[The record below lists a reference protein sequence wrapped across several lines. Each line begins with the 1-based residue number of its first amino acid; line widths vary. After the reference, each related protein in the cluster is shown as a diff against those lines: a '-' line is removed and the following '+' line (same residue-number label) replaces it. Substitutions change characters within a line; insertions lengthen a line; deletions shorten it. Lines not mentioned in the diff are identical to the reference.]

1 MTNADKIRSMSDEEL
16 FVFLTR
22 SMNVLDTCVICTHFC
37 CGYGDN
43 YNCDEGVREWLKSD
57 NFQLTT
63 DKQKSSCCK
72 MRNNCLNSIKTQLKL
87 NSFQYDD
94 DTADQFHNIRGDMI
108 K

>member
-57 NFQLTT
+57 NFQLIA
-63 DKQKSSCCK
+63 DKQKAVVAK
-72 MRNNCLNSIKTQLKL
+72 YATTAKTQLKL
-87 NSFQYDD
+87 N
-94 DTADQFHNIRGDMI
+94 
-108 K
+108 

>member
-57 NFQLTT
+57 NFQLID
-63 DKQKSSCCK
+63 DKQKAVVAK
-72 MRNNCLNSIKTQLKL
+72 YAT
-87 NSFQYDD
+87 
-94 DTADQFHNIRGDMI
+94 TA
-108 K
+108 

>member
-43 YNCDEGVREWLKSD
+43 YNCDEGRSRVAEIR
-57 NFQLTT
+57 QLLA
-63 DKQKSSCCK
+63 DSC
-72 MRNNCLNSIKTQLKL
+72 QLL
-87 NSFQYDD
+87 VDS
-94 DTADQFHNIRGDMI
+94 
-108 K
+108 

>member
-57 NFQLTT
+57 NFQLIADNFWLTT
-63 DKQKSSCCK
+63 DKQKAVVAK
-72 MRNNCLNSIKTQLKL
+72 YAT
-87 NSFQYDD
+87 
-94 DTADQFHNIRGDMI
+94 TA
-108 K
+108 

>member
-57 NFQLTT
+57 NFQLIA
-63 DKQKSSCCK
+63 DKQKSMC
-72 MRNNCLNSIKTQLKL
+72 SIMFFTGIVGVIYTLV
-87 NSFQYDD
+87 F
-94 DTADQFHNIRGDMI
+94 A
-108 K
+108 

>member
-57 NFQLTT
+57 SFQLIAVNFWLTT
-63 DKQKSSCCK
+63 DKQKK
-72 MRNNCLNSIKTQLKL
+72 QLLQNTQQLLKLNLNSIYPNHRK
-87 NSFQYDD
+87 NPSFSY
-94 DTADQFHNIRGDMI
+94 GE
-108 K
+108 

>member
-1 MTNADKIRSMSDEEL
+1 MTNADKIRNMSDEEL

-57 NFQLTT
+57 NFQLID
-63 DKQKSSCCK
+63 DKQKK
-72 MRNNCLNSIKTQLKL
+72 QLL
-87 NSFQYDD
+87 RIFAT
-94 DTADQFHNIRGDMI
+94 TA
-108 K
+108 

>member
-1 MTNADKIRSMSDEEL
+1 MTNADKLRSMSDEEL

-57 NFQLTT
+57 NFQLIAVNFWLTT
-63 DKQKSSCCK
+63 DKQKAVVAK
-72 MRNNCLNSIKTQLKL
+72 YAT
-87 NSFQYDD
+87 
-94 DTADQFHNIRGDMI
+94 TA
-108 K
+108 

>member
-57 NFQLTT
+57 NFQLIAVNFWLTT
-63 DKQKSSCCK
+63 DKQKAVVAK
-72 MRNNCLNSIKTQLKL
+72 YAT
-87 NSFQYDD
+87 
-94 DTADQFHNIRGDMI
+94 TA
-108 K
+108 